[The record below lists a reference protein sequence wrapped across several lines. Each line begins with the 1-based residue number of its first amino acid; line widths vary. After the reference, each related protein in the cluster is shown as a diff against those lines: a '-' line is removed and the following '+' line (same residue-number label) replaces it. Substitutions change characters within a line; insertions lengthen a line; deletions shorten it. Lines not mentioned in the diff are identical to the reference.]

1 MTVFAVFNEKRV
13 ENGLDLV
20 VWTTLT
26 INFIDKF
33 GIDVKKRLFRQT
45 EKSENSQ
52 TKYRTSKKATDLY
65 GVCLEFETAPS
76 LIGFQCI
83 ACDGLPI
90 YSLQHISIR

>member
-52 TKYRTSKKATDLY
+52 TKYRT
-65 GVCLEFETAPS
+65 
-76 LIGFQCI
+76 
-83 ACDGLPI
+83 
-90 YSLQHISIR
+90 